1 MVYLLFYSTCNILSS
16 SAFNLW
22 VPNSSFLWLLTADV
36 VVGVVCLFGLQV
48 HDIHLADTCKI
59 TPAKFS
65 GSKEVVPLH
74 FRKQV
79 FLAFNSIWESCDQVF
94 FFLISFFHFRWN
106 FICKMGYIVWSYIEM
121 NITCK
126 SNMYFC
132 FLVHMEINSNGNKN
146 FLVREII
153 LTDTHEWSC
162 LKLWMNEVME
172 YLLICW

>member
-79 FLAFNSIWESCDQVF
+79 FLAFNSI
-94 FFLISFFHFRWN
+94 
-106 FICKMGYIVWSYIEM
+106 
-121 NITCK
+121 
-126 SNMYFC
+126 
-132 FLVHMEINSNGNKN
+132 
-146 FLVREII
+146 
-153 LTDTHEWSC
+153 
-162 LKLWMNEVME
+162 
-172 YLLICW
+172 